1 MHCFRSFHSDNR
13 SVCNSLP
20 RKQPVVA
27 KKASGGKFGGRDVRK
42 VVRKDIEDKVANII
56 VEADGNIS
64 QIDVDADGDEI
75 KVTGK

>member
-1 MHCFRSFHSDNR
+1 M
-13 SVCNSLP
+13 
-20 RKQPVVA
+20 